1 MSTQNQNVIKLYQIL
16 QQLNDLEMTALRQ
29 GGDYDG
35 LIILNRHVLA
45 NLIDDFQTVLD
56 ELFNAS
62 ESQTNALPVKDSS
75 REEYTAPLAELDAKP
90 ADATEDVQPQIVA
103 GGLGAAP
110 ASPASLNL
118 DEDSEE
124 NTVSDFDSQ
133 NAVDQAQTVLDQVA
147 SDSQA
152 DSASQGSMA
161 LADSADSS
169 ANEDAASNNDENED
183 VTDDDSSES
192 IVDSSSAIERDHA
205 ASDKIIDGSIASPQP
220 DDQNAGSNSAA
231 NLNLDDDEGED
242 GSADTETDSEAD
254 TADENN
260 AGDIDDSTP
269 DLNLTA
275 DNSDDDASDDSG
287 VANFDNLL
295 ADNGYN
301 G

>member
-62 ESQTNALPVKDSS
+62 ESQTDALPVKDSS

-147 SDSQA
+147 SDSQD
-152 DSASQGSMA
+152 DSASQGSTA
-161 LADSADSS
+161 LADSTDSS

-183 VTDDDSSES
+183 VTDDDISES

-242 GSADTETDSEAD
+242 GSADTEADSEAD
-254 TADENN
+254 TADEDS
-260 AGDIDDSTP
+260 AGDIDDSES

>member
-1 MSTQNQNVIKLYQIL
+1 MSTQNKNVIKLYQIL

-45 NLIDDFQTVLD
+45 NLIDDFQTALD

-62 ESQTNALPVKDSS
+62 ESQTDALPVKDSS

-124 NTVSDFDSQ
+124 NTTSDFDSQ

-161 LADSADSS
+161 LADSTDSS

-183 VTDDDSSES
+183 VTDDDRSES

-254 TADENN
+254 TANENN

>member
-133 NAVDQAQTVLDQVA
+133 NAVEQAQTVLDQVA

-254 TADENN
+254 TAAENN

>member
-62 ESQTNALPVKDSS
+62 ESQTDALPVKDSS

-124 NTVSDFDSQ
+124 NTTSDFDSQ
-133 NAVDQAQTVLDQVA
+133 NTVDQAQTVLDQVA

-161 LADSADSS
+161 LADSVDSS

-254 TADENN
+254 TAAESG
-260 AGDIDDSTP
+260 AGDIDDSEP

>member
-220 DDQNAGSNSAA
+220 DDQNAGSDSAA

-254 TADENN
+254 MAAENN

>member
-62 ESQTNALPVKDSS
+62 ESQTDALPVKDSS

-124 NTVSDFDSQ
+124 NTTSDFDSQ
-133 NAVDQAQTVLDQVA
+133 NTVDQAQTVLDQVA

-161 LADSADSS
+161 LADSVDSS

-192 IVDSSSAIERDHA
+192 IVDSSSATERDHA

-242 GSADTETDSEAD
+242 GSADTETDSEVD

-260 AGDIDDSTP
+260 AGDIDDSEP

-275 DNSDDDASDDSG
+275 DSSDDDASDDSG